1 MKNLTT
7 ASKTIIDTIGNT
19 PLVEL
24 KNLNGNPK
32 VRVFAKL
39 EGQNPT
45 GSLKDRIALYMLEAA
60 EKSGGLKKGQTILEA
75 TSGNTGISLAM
86 LSRLKGYKLKVVMP
100 DNVTQE
106 RSQLIKAYGAQIVY
120 SKGDKGTNG
129 AIEMADELAKEGD
142 YYRLDQYSNPANVQA
157 HYETTGP
164 EILNELES
172 VDYLV
177 AGLGTGGTLM
187 GLGKRIKENNPD
199 CKLIAIQPYP
209 QSGLAG
215 LRNMGDGFVPKI
227 LDFSLIDE
235 NVIVKDIDAFKATKK
250 LLEAEGIFAG
260 ISSGAAASEAVKLAS
275 RIDEGTIV
283 TVFPDSGWKYISQGI
298 WTRSAEEISSEYN
311 GPLW

>member
-7 ASKTIIDTIGNT
+7 ATKTIIDTIGNT

-24 KNLNGNPK
+24 KNLNENPS

-45 GSLKDRIALYMLEAA
+45 GSLKDRIALFMLEAA

-86 LSRLKGYKLKVVMP
+86 LSRLKGYGLKVVMP
-100 DNVTQE
+100 DNVTKE
-106 RSQLIKAYGAQIVY
+106 RSQMIEAYGAEIVY
-120 SKGDKGTNG
+120 SEGEKGTNG
-129 AIEMADELAKEGD
+129 AIEMADELAKDGD
-142 YYRLDQYSNPANVQA
+142 YYRLDQYSNAANVDA
-157 HYETTGP
+157 HYKTTGP
-164 EILNELES
+164 EILKELET

-187 GLGKRIKENNPD
+187 GLGKRLKEHNPD
-199 CKLIAIQPYP
+199 CRSIAIQPYP
-209 QSGLAG
+209 QAGLSG
-215 LRNMGDGFVPKI
+215 LRNVGDGFVPAI

-250 LLEAEGIFAG
+250 LLEVEGIFAG
-260 ISSGAAASEAVKLAS
+260 ISSGAAATEAVKLAS
-275 RIDEGTIV
+275 RIEKGTIV

-298 WTRSAEEISSEYN
+298 WTRPAEDISSEYS